1 MEGLSSQIRDAGGVE
16 LEPDAR
22 GGEEA
27 GAGGRPWQG
36 HLVRHAFF
44 YFCQPREGSP
54 GTSLFCTWYVVHFFI
69 FVDQEK
75 GSQE

>member
-36 HLVRHAFF
+36 HLVRPIFV
-44 YFCQPREGSP
+44 PS
-54 GTSLFCTWYVVHFFI
+54 TWYVVHFFI
-69 FVDQEK
+69 LVNQEK

>member
-36 HLVRHAFF
+36 HLVCPIFV
-44 YFCQPREGSP
+44 P
-54 GTSLFCTWYVVHFFI
+54 GTWYVVHFFI

>member
-36 HLVRHAFF
+36 HLVRLIFLRCSFF
-44 YFCQPREGSP
+44 
-54 GTSLFCTWYVVHFFI
+54 

-75 GSQE
+75 VSQE